1 MGKLIAVLLGLLL
14 TAAVPAFSANA
25 RHSSSGTLT
34 VVSKN
39 VSTEYV
45 SAAGNVTST
54 YPGALATGDRIFS
67 SDTDL
72 VGGKPA
78 GFDNEICTVTF
89 NGNDL
94 CHDVAV
100 LIGRG
105 DIELTWLWIG
115 RNNSAYG
122 PQHWSGVI
130 DGGTG
135 AFAKA
140 HGGYTARILPNGT
153 VQISVPLK

>member
-1 MGKLIAVLLGLLL
+1 METWIAVLLGLLFS
-14 TAAVPAFSANA
+14 TAVPAASANA
-25 RHSSSGTLT
+25 THSTRGTLT

-39 VSTEYV
+39 TSTEYV
-45 SAAGNVTST
+45 SAAGKTSST
-54 YPGALATGDRIFS
+54 YPGALATGDRIFA

-72 VGGKPA
+72 VGGKTA

-100 LIGRG
+100 LSGKG

-140 HGGYTARILPNGT
+140 HGGYLARILPNGT
-153 VQISVPLK
+153 VQISVPLN